1 MTSSVI
7 YYSTDARK
15 NEIYLLNIY
24 NNISGDKEN
33 VSRFCPLPEML
44 FRNAL
49 KRVRACVAPLT
60 TDSPASRLLHSLYN
74 IILYKECNKC
84 DVGLPVR

>member
-1 MTSSVI
+1 MTSSAI

-33 VSRFCPLPEML
+33 VCPLPEML
-44 FRNAL
+44 SRNAL
-49 KRVRACVAPLT
+49 KRVRVCVAPLT
-60 TDSPASRLLHSLYN
+60 TGSPTSRLLHSLYN
-74 IILYKECNKC
+74 IILYKEFNKC